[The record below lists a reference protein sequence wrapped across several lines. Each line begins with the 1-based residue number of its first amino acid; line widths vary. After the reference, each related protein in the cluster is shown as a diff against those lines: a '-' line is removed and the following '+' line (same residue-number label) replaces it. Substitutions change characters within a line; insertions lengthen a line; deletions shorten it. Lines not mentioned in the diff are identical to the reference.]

1 MIELLYIELTIGI
14 YMEIRSKR
22 TLSK

>member
-14 YMEIRSKR
+14 YMGIRSKR